1 VGVRSA
7 DALPTEANG
16 SIPAPGL
23 GGCSQVDVLVRHRI
37 QTYLEG
43 VHPIKELTKF
53 FRSTY
58 EVEGI
63 PNAGCLLTNTAAEI
77 GADDPEIQCKV
88 EEGFSILR
96 EAFALQVR
104 RAQSQGL
111 APLDLAAETAA
122 AN

>member
-1 VGVRSA
+1 
-7 DALPTEANG
+7 
-16 SIPAPGL
+16 
-23 GGCSQVDVLVRHRI
+23 
-37 QTYLEG
+37 
-43 VHPIKELTKF
+43 
-53 FRSTY
+53 
-58 EVEGI
+58 VEGI